1 MQMNNW
7 LFELQIYHSAEKKK
21 QGSSLVLPEEVL
33 ICTSK
38 DKHVGTIL
46 QSLQNNGQICF
57 QTGSFQ
63 EPQIVEICEIT
74 KKIYTR

>member
-1 MQMNNW
+1 MNNW

-38 DKHVGTIL
+38 DKPCWHY
-46 QSLQNNGQICF
+46 
-57 QTGSFQ
+57 
-63 EPQIVEICEIT
+63 IT
-74 KKIYTR
+74 ESAEQWVDLFPNW

>member
-38 DKHVGTIL
+38 DKPCWHYITESAEQWVDL
-46 QSLQNNGQICF
+46 F
-57 QTGSFQ
+57 PTGSF
-63 EPQIVEICEIT
+63 
-74 KKIYTR
+74 

>member
-38 DKHVGTIL
+38 DKPCWHYIRVCRTMGRFVSKL
-46 QSLQNNGQICF
+46 VASKNLKLLKF
-57 QTGSFQ
+57 
-63 EPQIVEICEIT
+63 V
-74 KKIYTR
+74 KLLK